1 MKHTTL
7 QIKRE
12 NEMTKKKL
20 KLLAYCRVSTQDQN
34 LENQRRSINAYLE
47 YHEKYEV
54 VKWYEEKVSAFK
66 QRKQFQNLQ
75 TDLHNEKADGII
87 VQRLDR
93 IGRSVHQLSNMIN
106 KMDQHNKKFIASE
119 QNINTN
125 TIEGRLL
132 ANILMAIA
140 QFEAELFK
148 ERSREGRE
156 RYISEGNHWGRPKK
170 EIEPI
175 IKRRI
180 IGMYNSGIGTTIIAK
195 VLNSEG
201 IKISPSTVWRRL
213 KSWNIETRPPNI
225 EQ

>member
-1 MKHTTL
+1 MDK
-7 QIKRE
+7 KSS
-12 NEMTKKKL
+12 KKL
-20 KLLAYCRVSTQDQN
+20 KLLAYCRVSTEEQN
-34 LENQRRSINAYLE
+34 LENQRRSINNFLE
-47 YHEKYEV
+47 FHKKYEV
-54 VKWYEEKVSAFK
+54 IEWYEEKVSAFK
-66 QRKQFQNLQ
+66 ERKKFQKLQ
-75 TDLHNEKADGII
+75 SDLYNSKKSDGII

-106 KMDQHNKKFIASE
+106 KMDQQNKKFIASE

-156 RYISEGNHWGRPKK
+156 RYRAEGHHWGRPKK
-170 EIEPI
+170 EIEPN

-180 IGMYNSGIGTTIIAK
+180 IGMYNSGIGTTIISK

-201 IKISPSTVWRRL
+201 IEISPATVWRRL
-213 KSWNIETRPPNI
+213 KSWNIETRASNI